1 MRIRKATEADHLKA
15 LDIYKGLEEYH
26 DPYMSLLNRLSLKR
40 VFQRLAISHNSLGL
54 QTWL

>member
-15 LDIYKGLEEYH
+15 LDVYKGLEEYH